1 MSIPDLMSEPK
12 KKITIAIDGYS
23 SCGKS
28 TLAKALAKKLHY
40 VFVDSG
46 AMYRGVCLYAL
57 QNGIIK
63 DGILDKESLISHVAN
78 IRLAFH
84 KNTETGE
91 QSLLLN
97 GEDVSAQ
104 IRSLEVSQSVSQVA
118 TIREVR
124 KKLVHQQQIMGKK
137 GGIVMDG
144 RDIGTV
150 VFPDAELKLFLT
162 ASVEV
167 RTQRRYDEMI
177 AKGQSVDPET
187 VRKNLIERDHIDS
200 TREESPLRQ
209 AEDAIVIDNSHL
221 TPEEQLKKAL
231 ELVHEVIH
239 QQVLS

>member
-1 MSIPDLMSEPK
+1 MIIEPMSESK

-28 TLAKALAKKLHY
+28 TLAKALAKSLHY

-57 QNGIIK
+57 QNGLIREGNVDKTALIAQ
-63 DGILDKESLISHVAN
+63 LDN

-84 KNTETGE
+84 KNTDTGE

-97 GEDVSAQ
+97 GEDVSAR
-104 IRSLEVSQSVSQVA
+104 IRSIEVSQSVSQVA

-162 ASVEV
+162 ASVEI
-167 RTQRRYDEMI
+167 RTKRRHDEMI
-177 AKGQSVDPET
+177 AKGQTVDLET

-209 AEDAIVIDNSHL
+209 AEDAIVIDNSDL
-221 TPEEQLKKAL
+221 TPDEQLKKAL
-231 ELVHEVIH
+231 SLVHEVIH

>member
-1 MSIPDLMSEPK
+1 M
-12 KKITIAIDGYS
+12 
-23 SCGKS
+23 
-28 TLAKALAKKLHY
+28 
-40 VFVDSG
+40 
-46 AMYRGVCLYAL
+46 
-57 QNGIIK
+57 
-63 DGILDKESLISHVAN
+63 
-78 IRLAFH
+78 
-84 KNTETGE
+84 
-91 QSLLLN
+91 LLN

-150 VFPDAELKLFLT
+150 VFPEAELKLFLT
-162 ASVEV
+162 ASIEV

>member
-1 MSIPDLMSEPK
+1 MSIQDSMNETK

-57 QNGIIK
+57 QNGLIK
-63 DGILDKESLISHVAN
+63 DGNVDKEALISRIDS

-118 TIREVR
+118 TVREVR
-124 KKLVHQQQIMGKK
+124 KKLVHQQQIMGRK

-162 ASVEV
+162 ASIEV
-167 RTQRRYDEMI
+167 RAQRRYDEMI
-177 AKGQSVDPET
+177 AKGQTVDAES

-209 AEDAIVIDNSHL
+209 AEDAIVIDNSDL
-221 TPEEQLKKAL
+221 TPDEQLKKAL
-231 ELVHEVIH
+231 SLVHEVIH
-239 QQVLS
+239 QQVFS